1 MMTKEQGI
9 RLEFSDDRQPLTAV
23 PEINKALAEIGSRI
37 GPLDLGNEPDEIR
50 KLLKQP
56 TLTKEE
62 SDRLLNHF
70 LLSRDRLLK
79 VITGAGREPHV
90 PGGGALTTLMLPYN
104 YKYPQLFVV
113 EEGIDYSRF
122 DRFHVN
128 IAKDGT
134 AVDEVAQ
141 ILSGSGFVNHHRSPN
156 GEILSLYVDCPGEE
170 AGWILTYDGGY
181 PHIGSI
187 SGAQPGTKALVQ
199 VIGPETWEMR
209 YDV

>member
-1 MMTKEQGI
+1 MTKDKGI
-9 RLEFSDDRQPLTAV
+9 RLEFSDDRQPLNTL
-23 PEINKALAEIGSRI
+23 PEINKTLAEIGSRI
-37 GPLDLGNEPDEIR
+37 WPLDLRNEPDEIG
-50 KLLKQP
+50 KLLRQSI
-56 TLTKEE
+56 LTKDE

-70 LLSRDRLLK
+70 LFSRERLLEI
-79 VITGAGREPHV
+79 ITGAGREPHV
-90 PGGGALTTLMLPYN
+90 TGGGALSTLVLPYN
-104 YKYPQLFVV
+104 YKYPQLFLV
-113 EEGIDYSRF
+113 EKGIDYSRF

-128 IAKDGT
+128 ISKDGT

-156 GEILSLYVDCPGEE
+156 GEILSLFVDCPRED

-187 SGAQPGTKALVQ
+187 SGAEPGTKILVQ

>member
-1 MMTKEQGI
+1 MMTKELGI
-9 RLEFSDDRQPLTAV
+9 RLEFSDGRQPVTTL

-37 GPLDLGNEPDEIR
+37 WPLDLRSEPDEIR
-50 KLLKQP
+50 KLLGQP
-56 TLTKEE
+56 TLTKGG
-62 SDRLLNHF
+62 SDRLLNRF
-70 LLSRDRLLK
+70 LLSRERLLEI
-79 VITGAGREPHV
+79 ITSAGREPHV
-90 PGGGALTTLMLPYN
+90 PGGGALTTLVLPYN

-134 AVDEVAQ
+134 SVDEVAQ

-156 GEILSLYVDCPGEE
+156 GEILSLYVDCPGED

>member
-9 RLEFSDDRQPLTAV
+9 RLEFSDGRQPVATLA
-23 PEINKALAEIGSRI
+23 EINKAFEEIGSRLW
-37 GPLDLGNEPDEIR
+37 PLDLRAEPQDIR
-50 KLLKQP
+50 KLLNQP
-56 TLTKEE
+56 SLTKDD

-70 LLSRDRLLK
+70 LLSRERLLEI
-79 VITGAGREPHV
+79 ITGAGREPHV
-90 PGGGALTTLMLPYN
+90 PGGGALTTLVLPYN

-128 IAKDGT
+128 IANNGT

-156 GEILSLYVDCPGEE
+156 GKILSLYVDCPGENT
-170 AGWILTYDGGY
+170 GWTLTYDGGY

-199 VIGPETWEMR
+199 VIGPETWVMR

>member
-1 MMTKEQGI
+1 MTKNQGI
-9 RLEFSDDRQPLTAV
+9 RLEFSDARQTLSSLT
-23 PEINKALAEIGSRI
+23 EINKAFQEIGSRI
-37 GPLDLGNEPDEIR
+37 WPLDLGAEPHDIR
-50 KLLKQP
+50 KLLNQP
-56 TLTKEE
+56 TLKKDE
-62 SDRLLNHF
+62 SDRLLNQF
-70 LLSRDRLLK
+70 LLSRGRLLEI
-79 VITGAGREPHV
+79 ITGAGREPHV
-90 PGGGALTTLMLPYN
+90 PGGGALTTLVLPYN
-104 YKYPQLFVV
+104 YRYPQLFVV

-128 IAKDGT
+128 ISKDGT

-141 ILSGSGFVNHHRSPN
+141 ILSGSGFVNHHRAPN
-156 GEILSLYVDCPGEE
+156 GEILSLYLDCPGED